1 MLVRALQNLEQMKLT
16 LQVILDVVNLTITDG
31 LVCLFFFFLCQKVII
46 LLHACTDGGGH
57 YSDEGK
63 GREGEAGG
71 GSGAWQLTTRLA
83 LEDHGEGE
91 FDNGGIFSGVPEAHS
106 PNDDA
111 CTGSFR
117 PEQLVN
123 AAGQEYP
130 ARVAVVLVTPFVFPS
145 RC

>member
-63 GREGEAGG
+63 GRRAAAAE
-71 GSGAWQLTTRLA
+71 
-83 LEDHGEGE
+83 HG
-91 FDNGGIFSGVPEAHS
+91 N
-106 PNDDA
+106 
-111 CTGSFR
+111 
-117 PEQLVN
+117 
-123 AAGQEYP
+123 
-130 ARVAVVLVTPFVFPS
+130 
-145 RC
+145 